1 MKKIYTLER
10 TDTLD
15 FSVFA
20 ISSHVR
26 GFKLCW
32 NINKELMMD
41 FEMLDDHVIDN
52 NLYFSRY
59 SYVCE
64 EGKQYNILKNQSNKG
79 YLIPEYKSINF
90 FLLIDKEEIKKE
102 LILKLKK
109 VKDILLIFEIKK
121 EQIKNI
127 ERLII

>member
-10 TDTLD
+10 TDIFD

-90 FLLIDKEEIKKE
+90 FLLIDEEEIKRE